1 MAVDADRMLKTI
13 REAAML
19 SRATTGRRGMV
30 IHLPKDAVDFV
41 VAGDLHGNLTN
52 LRSILALADLD
63 QHPQRHLILQE
74 FVHGTA
80 RYSNG
85 GCTSH
90 RLLDAISLLKVRYP
104 QRVHLLLG
112 NHELSQWTGRKVAK
126 DDVFLNDLFEVG
138 IEATYGERVEDFI
151 EAYDLL
157 FSSMPLAVRTDSRIF
172 MSHSIPEAR
181 HLTAFDFGVFERFGV
196 GEDDLGKNSPVY
208 QLVWGRDTRDETA
221 SNFCR
226 QVDADFLVTGHIPQ
240 EKGFAM
246 PNSRQI
252 IIDCVAAPA
261 ACMLLPANRPI
272 TTDEFI
278 AGIRELP
285 ST

>member
-19 SRATTGRRGMV
+19 LRATTGRRGMV
-30 IHLPKDAVDFV
+30 IHLPKETADFV

-52 LRSILALADLD
+52 LRSILAIADLD
-63 QHPQRHLILQE
+63 NHPHRHLILQE

-80 RYSNG
+80 RYPNG

-90 RLLDAISLLKVRYP
+90 RLLDAVSLLKTRYP

-126 DDVFLNDLFEVG
+126 DDVYLNDLFEVG
-138 IEATYGERVEDFI
+138 IEAAYGERVEEFT

-157 FSSMPLAVRTDSRIF
+157 FSSMPLAVRTQNRVF
-172 MSHSIPEAR
+172 MSHSIPESR
-181 HLTAFDFGVFERFGV
+181 HLPAFDYGVFERFGV
-196 GEDDLGKNSPVY
+196 GDDDLGKNSPVY

-221 SNFCR
+221 AEFCR
-226 QVDADFLVTGHIPQ
+226 HVEADYLVTGHIPQ
-240 EKGFAM
+240 EKGYAM
-246 PNSRQI
+246 PNSRQM
-252 IIDCVAAPA
+252 IIDCVATPA
-261 ACMLLPANRPI
+261 ACMLLPANRPV

-285 ST
+285 AT